1 MKNKLLVV
9 MIAIMCSHCQW
20 EKSDLQGTWKLDSV
34 YTYYNGFDMT
44 SPGKEPLYH
53 FQDDGRL
60 RMTQGT
66 EFRFFVYEVGNDS
79 LSYHTLDDQLIDAFE
94 ILDVDDNKLILKKE
108 KKVLFTEENQERFEI
123 KYFSRVVE

>member
-9 MIAIMCSHCQW
+9 MIAVMCSHCQW
-20 EKSDLQGTWKLDSV
+20 EKSDLHGTWKLDSV

-66 EFRFFVYEVGNDS
+66 EFRFFIYEVENDS

-94 ILDVDDNKLILKKE
+94 ILDIDDNKLILKKE
-108 KKVLFTEENQERFEI
+108 KKVLFTEKNQERFEI
-123 KYFSRVVE
+123 KYFSRVSE

>member
-1 MKNKLLVV
+1 MKNRLLVV
-9 MIAIMCSHCQW
+9 MIAVMYSQCHW
-20 EKSDLQGTWKLDSV
+20 EKSDLHGTWKLDSV

-44 SPGKEPLYH
+44 SAGKEPLYH

-66 EFRFFVYEVGNDS
+66 EFRFFIYDVGNDS
-79 LSYHTLDDQLIDAFE
+79 LRYRTLDDQLIDAFA
-94 ILDVDDNKLILKKE
+94 ILDVDDRRLVLKKD
-108 KKVLFTEENQERFEI
+108 KKVLFTEEGQQRFEI

>member
-1 MKNKLLVV
+1 
-9 MIAIMCSHCQW
+9 
-20 EKSDLQGTWKLDSV
+20 V

-66 EFRFFVYEVGNDS
+66 EFRFFIYDVGNDS
-79 LSYHTLDDQLIDAFE
+79 LRYRTLDDQLIDAFA
-94 ILDVDDNKLILKKE
+94 ILDVDDRRLVLKKD
-108 KKVLFTEENQERFEI
+108 KKVLFTEEGQQRFEI